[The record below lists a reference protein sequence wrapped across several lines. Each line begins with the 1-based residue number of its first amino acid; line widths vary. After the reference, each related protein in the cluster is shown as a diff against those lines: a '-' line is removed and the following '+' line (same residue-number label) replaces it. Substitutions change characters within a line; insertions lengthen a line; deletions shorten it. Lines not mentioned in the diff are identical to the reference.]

1 MLRLAISSAVLRP
14 LDDITITVSR
24 REENKTS
31 DFSYMGIFVWNITG
45 IIRVSTNYTNNIPI
59 TPLPTTRTRD
69 AIMLI
74 QVYNQNE
81 FRKLHSNILL
91 YSILLYTLFVDLSF
105 DLPTT
110 PSFFYVR
117 NQTIKA
123 QK

>member
-31 DFSYMGIFVWNITG
+31 DFSYMGIFVRNITG

-69 AIMLI
+69 AIM
-74 QVYNQNE
+74 
-81 FRKLHSNILL
+81 
-91 YSILLYTLFVDLSF
+91 
-105 DLPTT
+105 
-110 PSFFYVR
+110 
-117 NQTIKA
+117 
-123 QK
+123 

>member
-110 PSFFYVR
+110 PSFFNVR